1 MKISLLDSATFGDF
15 FELEKP
21 SFPCEWKTYKITE
34 PSEVLERIQ
43 DIDIAIVNKVVL
55 NREVLEK
62 TEKLK
67 LIALAATGYNIVD
80 LDCCKEKGILVCN
93 IRDYAFDSVPE
104 HTFALILALRKK
116 HFRLQK
122 GTPRRTMARIR
133 AVLFIFRTS
142 ALFAG

>member
-1 MKISLLDSATFGDF
+1 MAVLEIC

-21 SFPCEWKTYKITE
+21 SVHCELKTYKMAE

-93 IRDYAFDSVPE
+93 IRDYAFDFVPE
-104 HTFALILALRKK
+104 HKFDRILL
-116 HFRLQK
+116 
-122 GTPRRTMARIR
+122 
-133 AVLFIFRTS
+133 
-142 ALFAG
+142 